1 MRKTQPSVSAILC
14 YNFCMQKQ
22 KTNVVLITMD
32 ECKAS
37 ALGCYNGMIAAND
50 GIQTLANDGI
60 LFENC
65 FTVMPKCV
73 PSRAA
78 MLTGRY
84 CHTDGHRTLPGF
96 EVRKGEPNFI
106 HTLKE
111 HGYRTGMFGK
121 NHTFEQDA
129 FEENLDV
136 YCKTLKG
143 IDVPWERREDETD
156 DDLFRAFYRGDFSCT
171 EQMRD
176 TIATQEA
183 KAFLEE
189 TMQQPFFALINY
201 NSPHPPYTDISPFI
215 EQVRAMHIPLPTI
228 ENLAQCPEV
237 LAQTRMVYDLEAMSE
252 EKWRRVVEGYYSLIA
267 YVSDQISQIMDTL
280 KQQGLYE
287 QTLVIMTSDHG
298 DFAGEHGAVEKCDTL
313 FYDCLTHIPLIIK
326 LPGNQLAGQ
335 RRETLCENIDIAPTI
350 LELLGLAVSEHM
362 HGSSLVPSMH
372 DATLIHKEEVFSEGG
387 VELHALDRSVHYD
400 SPDHQSR
407 HPNYVWKQVLMVDY
421 PSSMYRAKMIR
432 TKQWK
437 LIYRV
442 DGRIEL
448 FDLVNDPDEFSD
460 VSKSPKHKA
469 LINDMLIRLLTWCI
483 NTETDYPRIERMY
496 S

>member
-1 MRKTQPSVSAILC
+1 
-14 YNFCMQKQ
+14 MQEQ

-37 ALGCYNGMIAAND
+37 ALGCYNSMIAVKD
-50 GIQTLANDGI
+50 GINTIANDGI

-78 MLTGRY
+78 MITARY

-111 HGYRTGMFGK
+111 NGYKTGMFGK
-121 NHTFEQDA
+121 NHTFEHDA
-129 FEENLDV
+129 YEENLDV
-136 YCKTLKG
+136 YSKIPKG
-143 IDVPWERREDETD
+143 IDVPWERRMDETD
-156 DDLFRAFYRGDFSCT
+156 DELFRAFYRGDFSCT
-171 EQMRD
+171 ESMQD
-176 TIATQEA
+176 TIATQEV
-183 KAFLEE
+183 KKFLEE
-189 TMQQPFFALINY
+189 TREQPFFALINY

-215 EQVRAMHIPLPTI
+215 EQVREMNIPLPTI
-228 ENLAQCPEV
+228 EELKQCPEI
-237 LAQTRMVYDLEAMSE
+237 LAQTRFVYNLETMSE
-252 EKWRRVVEGYYSLIA
+252 EKWRCVVEGYYSLIA
-267 YVSDQISQIMDTL
+267 YVSDQIDQVMQIL

-287 QTLVIMTSDHG
+287 QTLVIVTSDHG

-326 LPGNQLAGQ
+326 LPGNYLGGE

-350 LELLGLAVSEHM
+350 LELLGLDISEHM
-362 HGSSLVPSMH
+362 HGISLVSSMQ
-372 DATLIHKEEVFSEGG
+372 DASFVHKQEVFSEGG
-387 VELHALDRSVHYD
+387 VEFHALERSVPYD
-400 SPDHQSR
+400 SPDHQKR
-407 HPNYVWKQVLMVDY
+407 HPNYVWKQILMVDY

-432 TKQWK
+432 TKRWK

-448 FDLVNDPDEFSD
+448 FDLANDPNEFYD
-460 VSKSPKHKA
+460 VAKYSQNKEI
-469 LINDMLIRLLTWCI
+469 INELLLRVLNWCVR
-483 NTETDYPRIERMY
+483 TETDYPRIERMY